1 MKLGEKY
8 LKIVELLLANN
19 VLPRGY
25 NTRQF
30 NRFIK
35 LVSLLKLEIPLVKSI
50 STPNTKGII
59 LDELDKL
66 KVN

>member
-50 STPNTKGII
+50 STPSTKGII